1 MRISFLLV
9 VFFIAFGSCKESS
22 ENLNSE
28 NFAIPKERIFLIK
41 NVEVKKSDLVLNP
54 LEGVWYYNDEPY
66 NGYSLKFHKNN
77 TPEEKLGFY
86 NGKREGVAK
95 TWSANGVLRITS
107 NYSQNKL
114 VGDYKSYW
122 ENGNV
127 ALQVNYIEGKKEGE
141 EKQFYSNGEISKLRW
156 LENGKENG
164 LQKAWLPNGKLYV
177 NYEAKNGRVFGLMRA
192 NACYKLENEKVVKK
206 K

>member
-1 MRISFLLV
+1 MKISFLLV
-9 VFFIAFGSCKESS
+9 AFIITFGSCKESS

-28 NFAIPKERIFLIK
+28 NSTISKERIVLIK
-41 NVEVKKSDLVLNP
+41 NIEVKKSDLVLNP
-54 LEGVWYYNDEPY
+54 LEGVWYYNEEPF
-66 NGYSLKFHKNN
+66 NGYSVKFNKNG
-77 TPEEKLGFY
+77 ELVEKLGFF
-86 NGKREGVAK
+86 NGKRQGIAK
-95 TWSANGVLRITS
+95 TWSGNGVLRIAS
-107 NYSQNKL
+107 NYNQNKL

-122 ENGNV
+122 ENGNI
-127 ALQVNYIEGKKEGE
+127 ALQVNYIDGKKEGE
-141 EKQFYSNGEISKLRW
+141 EKQFYSNGKISKRRW
-156 LENGKENG
+156 LERGKESG